1 MKNSVASAQKLA
13 QRKRNHALWSSGSAQ
28 LIQTFPQKQQRSIDL
43 STNRSPV
50 RVFAFR
56 PPAVSC
62 FDRGGFMKAT
72 KKNLERV
79 KLLARD
85 LRDGKQFPRSPRDTY
100 AGYVLAA
107 RAVDKCRA
115 VLAGTEGE
123 YHSNCPLDQ
132 IWLKFAGIDY
142 DAFRSFVATGATDD
156 QIAKWIGK
164 TAQNRP
170 RTEIIAWNNQQRDMR
185 LSDLPPRIQEYM
197 EDYIPK
203 FLPRHR
209 VVYHWFDVYDLE
221 EQRL

>member
-1 MKNSVASAQKLA
+1 
-13 QRKRNHALWSSGSAQ
+13 
-28 LIQTFPQKQQRSIDL
+28 
-43 STNRSPV
+43 
-50 RVFAFR
+50 
-56 PPAVSC
+56 
-62 FDRGGFMKAT
+62 MKAA

-85 LRDGKQFPRSPRDTY
+85 LRKGKQFPRSPRDTY

-115 VLAGTEGE
+115 VLASTEGE

-156 QIAKWIGK
+156 QIATWIGRNAK
-164 TAQNRP
+164 KRP
-170 RTEIIAWNNQQRDMR
+170 RWEIIAWNNQQRDMR
-185 LSDLPPRIQEYM
+185 LSDLPPEIQEYM

>member
-1 MKNSVASAQKLA
+1 VRKNISRPLA
-13 QRKRNHALWSSGSAQ
+13 IPTSLRLVCDTAALHDGPVHRGA
-28 LIQTFPQKQQRSIDL
+28 T
-43 STNRSPV
+43 STKFSLFV
-50 RVFAFR
+50 RLL
-56 PPAVSC
+56 VSC
-62 FDRGGFMKAT
+62 SGPGVFMKAT
-72 KKNLERV
+72 EKNLERV

-115 VLAGTEGE
+115 VLADIGGE

-156 QIAKWIGK
+156 EIAAWIGK
-164 TAQNRP
+164 NAKKRP
-170 RTEIIAWNNQQRDMR
+170 RREIIAWNNQQRDMR
-185 LSDLPPRIQEYM
+185 LSDLPPEIQEYM